1 MCPLEVTR
9 HVLEIILDDQVGIAE
24 LNPSAVL
31 VTRIG
36 NLVVTVALLSIETEI
51 LRQVEQERA
60 VISRCGELCR
70 PSMRGI
76 TANNEACV
84 AVVLASQSPI
94 LVIGFYLQYDYVRLP
109 HQVLLI
115 LESLEHSLNRV
126 ASLPNIA
133 LGVNLDWLN
142 PLLND
147 WIIGQIE
154 V

>member
-1 MCPLEVTR
+1 
-9 HVLEIILDDQVGIAE
+9 
-24 LNPSAVL
+24 
-31 VTRIG
+31 
-36 NLVVTVALLSIETEI
+36 
-51 LRQVEQERA
+51 
-60 VISRCGELCR
+60 
-70 PSMRGI
+70 MRGI
-76 TANNEACV
+76 TPYNEACV

-142 PLLND
+142 SLLND